1 VEEFQPSLLNNLVMT
16 QFSPGESED
25 ARRKN
30 GRPPQ
35 EQPPPTRSVF
45 FEASSIRVFRGGEG
59 TFILKLNHNWIIEKV
74 DRGLGAVYNN
84 VKRIDATE
92 SLKLW

>member
-1 VEEFQPSLLNNLVMT
+1 MPAARTGGLHKSNRRQQD
-16 QFSPGESED
+16 QFFS
-25 ARRKN
+25 
-30 GRPPQ
+30 RPL
-35 EQPPPTRSVF
+35 RSVF
-45 FEASSIRVFRGGEG
+45 SGAER